1 MIVISPRQWLEDDF
15 LKYLTDWEKYVDSH
29 TELSAD
35 AKNRMML
42 SRETL
47 EGLQITGGVP

>member
-1 MIVISPRQWLEDDF
+1 M
-15 LKYLTDWEKYVDSH
+15 DSH

-47 EGLQITGGVP
+47 EGLQITGEVPWCFNVCILW